1 VTRHGEEN
9 AIAIDDFP
17 RLADEE
23 GAVGIA
29 IEGHA
34 EASVLGN
41 DALLQALEM
50 ERTAGGVDIAAI
62 RRYTHR
68 DNIGAERAEKLG
80 AELEGGA
87 VGAVQNDAET
97 GKAGSG
103 KNAAAKKI
111 EIFSVE
117 RFVGEEKG
125 RFFRGRTGAM
135 LEDVGFKSF
144 FDGVRELHARV
155 RKKLYAVVLIRIVGS
170 GNDHAGL
177 KIILADEAGDA
188 GRGNDTSK
196 GDGAAG
202 LRETRGEESGDV
214 RAGFSRVHADENVSG
229 GVLAEQISGER
240 TAGGIKG
247 SVVERRSAGDA
258 ADAVGSEKFFGH
270 ERLRFNS

>member
-1 VTRHGEEN
+1 VTRDREKN
-9 AIAIDDFP
+9 AVAVDDFP
-17 RLADEE
+17 GLADEK
-23 GAVGIA
+23 GTVSIA

-34 EASVLGN
+34 EASVLG
-41 DALLQALEM
+41 DDTLLQTLKM
-50 ERTAGGVDIAAI
+50 ERTAASVDIAAI

-68 DNIGAERAEKLG
+68 DNIGTERAEKLG
-80 AELEGGA
+80 AELVGGA
-87 VGAVQNDAET
+87 IGAIQNDAET

-117 RFVGEEKG
+117 RFVGDEKG
-125 RFFRGRTGAM
+125 RLFRGRTGAM

-188 GRGNDTSK
+188 GRSDDAGK
-196 GDGAAG
+196 GDGGTG
-202 LRETRGEESGDV
+202 LRETRGEESGNV
-214 RAGFSRVHADENVSG
+214 RAGLSCVHADKNVSG

-240 TAGGIKG
+240 TAGGVKSG
-247 SVVERRSAGDA
+247 VVERRSAGDA
-258 ADAVGSEKFFGH
+258 ADAVCSEKFFGH
-270 ERLRFNS
+270 GRLTFNS